1 MHSYINTINI
11 LLITYISYMSGE
23 YDRFTLLIPQS
34 SLALVQFLIP
44 IPFPLAIL
52 ISGVLFTK
60 GIRATLILILDLL
73 LAKMYRW
80 SVSDSDWHLQE
91 FDTNCQI
98 TKNIPDLR
106 SVYVKCQLHSAA
118 LGLLYVMSVQ
128 FKMNFFGIY
137 KCKFNLTLMYYA
149 QSVSNF
155 PRYCSLQRGWQ
166 LKEFDTYPQKIVAY

>member
-1 MHSYINTINI
+1 
-11 LLITYISYMSGE
+11 MSGE

-80 SVSDSDWHLQE
+80 LLAKMYRWSVSDSDWHL
-91 FDTNCQI
+91 
-98 TKNIPDLR
+98 
-106 SVYVKCQLHSAA
+106 
-118 LGLLYVMSVQ
+118 
-128 FKMNFFGIY
+128 
-137 KCKFNLTLMYYA
+137 
-149 QSVSNF
+149 
-155 PRYCSLQRGWQ
+155 
-166 LKEFDTYPQKIVAY
+166 